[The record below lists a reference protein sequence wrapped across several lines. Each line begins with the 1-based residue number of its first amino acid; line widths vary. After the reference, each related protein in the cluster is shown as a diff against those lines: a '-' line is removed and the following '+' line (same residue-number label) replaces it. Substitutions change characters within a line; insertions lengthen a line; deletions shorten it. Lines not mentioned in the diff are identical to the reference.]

1 MVKVRSM
8 SIASYNF
15 SEKGI
20 MHIENDL
27 LCQDSSDV
35 MSYGLWRVAIV
46 ADGVGSCKH
55 SDEASKI
62 AVKSALKTVYNCFP
76 NNCKEEDLLSLITMA
91 FHCAANAIEMHVKKV
106 NGDTKEYHT
115 TLAMALYDGKKLY
128 YGNAGD
134 SGIIALDDYGTYHVV
149 TSQQNNEYG
158 EVITLAS
165 RNFVVGKVDYNVIA
179 VLCMTDG
186 IFEWVVPGL
195 KGGSDE
201 RKVYVPRANLF
212 VQPKLW
218 DHKKEIS
225 VDISE
230 ALREYVTKS
239 FNRLIHAVEAN
250 ENDKTLFQ
258 MYGSLDDGNL
268 RDDISVSAIINY
280 GADISPEE
288 IKWTPPS
295 EPTIEEMYCKKWRE
309 ILKVYPSIAREEFIS
324 YISKNNTSWTS
335 EDVEAYAEYIW
346 NITSAENETRKD
358 NPNDNEHEKSEPDKT
373 VISSETAGDNTVE
386 VESVSTPK
394 SKSKKKQGK
403 QLQWLKNGLRSFLE
417 IEDSDK
423 SGDTTNNSEV

>member
-1 MVKVRSM
+1 M
-8 SIASYNF
+8 F
-15 SEKGI
+15 S
-20 MHIENDL
+20 
-27 LCQDSSDV
+27 
-35 MSYGLWRVAIV
+35 
-46 ADGVGSCKH
+46 
-55 SDEASKI
+55 
-62 AVKSALKTVYNCFP
+62 
-76 NNCKEEDLLSLITMA
+76 
-91 FHCAANAIEMHVKKV
+91 
-106 NGDTKEYHT
+106 
-115 TLAMALYDGKKLY
+115 
-128 YGNAGD
+128 
-134 SGIIALDDYGTYHVV
+134 
-149 TSQQNNEYG
+149 
-158 EVITLAS
+158 
-165 RNFVVGKVDYNVIA
+165 
-179 VLCMTDG
+179 
-186 IFEWVVPGL
+186 
-195 KGGSDE
+195 
-201 RKVYVPRANLF
+201 
-212 VQPKLW
+212 KLW

-309 ILKVYPSIAREEFIS
+309 ILKVYPSIAKEEFIS
-324 YISKNNTSWTS
+324 YISKNNTSWTN

-403 QLQWLKNGLRSFLE
+403 QLQWLKNGLRSFL
-417 IEDSDK
+417 K
-423 SGDTTNNSEV
+423 